1 MKIFL
6 LIFFVITLIIYGI
19 MYVIDFIKEIKADDF
34 NYKKQKALHIVKNK
48 EKYTKIQIQK
58 AQQYLDV
65 DAIATNFNR
74 DLKQ

>member
-19 MYVIDFIKEIKADDF
+19 MYLNDFIKEIKADDF
-34 NYKKQKALHIVKNK
+34 NYKKQKALNIIKNK

-58 AQQYLDV
+58 AQQYLDEE
-65 DAIATNFNR
+65 AIASSN
-74 DLKQ
+74 QS

>member
-19 MYVIDFIKEIKADDF
+19 MYLNDFIKEIKADDF
-34 NYKKQKALHIVKNK
+34 NYKKQKALHIIKNK

-58 AQQYLDV
+58 AQQYLDEE
-65 DAIATNFNR
+65 AIASSN
-74 DLKQ
+74 QS